1 LEHGIGRKVEGHI
14 MHAVA
19 SPTISNRAIRNIG
32 VANEE
37 DATLIEGIRLG
48 DQEALAGVYR
58 LHGQS
63 VLAAALSV
71 THRKGLAEDV
81 TQEIFVRLWTRAD
94 RFDPTR
100 GSLRAF
106 LKIDARGRAIDALRS
121 ERSRRNRED
130 REALMQSSGDVVG
143 IEEGAMKKDTSRRI
157 RRLIARLPSEQR
169 APIAL
174 AYFDGHSYREV
185 ARILDQPEGTVKS
198 RIRAGL
204 ANLQG
209 LLVAAGI
216 EGA

>member
-1 LEHGIGRKVEGHI
+1 
-14 MHAVA
+14 
-19 SPTISNRAIRNIG
+19 
-32 VANEE
+32 
-37 DATLIEGIRLG
+37 
-48 DQEALAGVYR
+48 
-58 LHGQS
+58 
-63 VLAAALSV
+63 
-71 THRKGLAEDV
+71 
-81 TQEIFVRLWTRAD
+81 
-94 RFDPTR
+94 
-100 GSLRAF
+100 
-106 LKIDARGRAIDALRS
+106 
-121 ERSRRNRED
+121 
-130 REALMQSSGDVVG
+130 MQSSGDVVG